1 VIVADDIA
9 DVLAE
14 EAEAFEEAKDAS
26 PTGRRVRSRRRA
38 EDPSQVYSIRIPVAR
53 LEQLRRLAESRGMT
67 PTALARLWVLQRL
80 DQEFGGPLAED
91 GDTDEVV
98 LKLRRH
104 GHRWEVAESPPGSAV
119 TG

>member
-1 VIVADDIA
+1 MAGDNIA

-14 EAEAFEEAKDAS
+14 EAEAFEEAKDV
-26 PTGRRVRSRRRA
+26 PPQGRRVRNRRRT

-80 DQEFGGPLAED
+80 DQEFGDSAGDED
-91 GDTDEVV
+91 VDEVV

-104 GHRWEVAESPPGSAV
+104 GRHWEV
-119 TG
+119 TGTPVPAAHI